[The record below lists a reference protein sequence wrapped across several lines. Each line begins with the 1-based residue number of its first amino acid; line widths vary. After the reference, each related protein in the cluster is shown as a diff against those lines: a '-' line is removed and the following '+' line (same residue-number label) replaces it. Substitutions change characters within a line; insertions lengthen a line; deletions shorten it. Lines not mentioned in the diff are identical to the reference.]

1 MAQDN
6 SRYWSPN
13 RTYEFELKI
22 GKIDLTHELYS
33 LTILTSIDLPYQTFL
48 LQLFLDPKDI
58 ILDEIYGQKLLKLTS
73 RLYGTS
79 PSIVLE
85 EINFELMY
93 LSSDMPI
100 EITPMN
106 SQSQPNNMQKDR
118 STVTFTCVA
127 RYAYMTMSTLVNS
140 AHQGKKISTVIAD
153 MIDSVGAT
161 LNYDSQGEN
170 PEVIDQV
177 LIPPSTLYKNL
188 RYVNRTF
195 GIYDGMAAIYCS
207 HDNIVNI
214 KNLTK
219 KMQKSD
225 QFIIYQLPTDTD
237 NTEIIESCNDGKRF
251 YTTEN
256 MHTKYKGNS
265 AFAYLAPRMRYVVKP
280 KDRLFAPIDIVLE
293 SFAQKY
299 GLISKSNNIFYDN
312 KALPTETRVS
322 LHKDHTGYELTESF
336 INAKLSRNICAIT
349 ELLVNVQQSMKILNL
364 MNVGET
370 VKIDTKIVD
379 TRDFTGLYILRAS
392 QINFVKETDWQSS
405 ANLFLIRT
413 NRSIT

>member
-6 SRYWSPN
+6 SRYWSPT

-22 GKIDLTHELYS
+22 GKVDLTADLYS

-58 ILDEIYGQKLLKLTS
+58 ILDEIYGQTPLKLKS
-73 RLYGTS
+73 RLYATS
-79 PSIVLE
+79 SSIVLE

-106 SQSQPNNMQKDR
+106 SQIQTNMQKDR

-127 RYAYMTMSTLVNS
+127 RNAYTTMNTLVNS
-140 AHQGKKISTVIAD
+140 VHQGKNVSSIISE
-153 MIDSVGAT
+153 MISSVGAT
-161 LNYDSQGEN
+161 LNYDLQGQN
-170 PEVIDQV
+170 SEVIDQV

-188 RYVNRTF
+188 RYINRTF
-195 GIYDGMAAIYCS
+195 GIYDGMAAMYCS
-207 HDNIVNI
+207 HDNVVNI

-219 KMQKSD
+219 KMKKSD
-225 QFIIYQLPTDTD
+225 QFIIYQLPTDAD
-237 NTEIIESCNDGKRF
+237 NTKTIESCNDGKRF

-265 AFAYLAPRMRYVVKP
+265 AFAYLAPRMRYIVKP
-280 KDRLFAPIDIVLE
+280 KDRLFSSIDIELE
-293 SFAQKY
+293 SFAQEY
-299 GLISKSNNIFYDN
+299 GLISKGNNIFYDN
-312 KALPTETRVS
+312 KALPTATRVS

-349 ELLVNVQQSMKILNL
+349 ELSVIVQQSMKILNL
-364 MNVGET
+364 MNVGEA
-370 VKIDTKIVD
+370 VKIDTKIES

-392 QINFVKETDWQSS
+392 HITFLKRTDWESS
-405 ANLFLIRT
+405 ATLYLMRT

>member
-22 GKIDLTHELYS
+22 GKIDLTPDLYS

-48 LQLFLDPKDI
+48 LQLFLDPTDI
-58 ILDEIYGQKLLKLTS
+58 ILDEIYGQTSLKLKS

-85 EINFELMY
+85 EIDFELMY
-93 LSSDMPI
+93 LSSEMPM
-100 EITPMN
+100 EISPIN
-106 SQSQPNNMQKDR
+106 SQAPANMQKDR
-118 STVTFTCVA
+118 SVVTFTCVA
-127 RYAYMTMSTLVNS
+127 REAYITMSTLVNS
-140 AHQGKKISTVIAD
+140 IHQGKTISTVISE
-153 MIDSVGAT
+153 MITSVGAT
-161 LNYDSQGEN
+161 LNYDSQGQN
-170 PEVIDQV
+170 PEMIDQV

-207 HDNIVNI
+207 HDNTVNI

-237 NTEIIESCNDGKRF
+237 NTKTIESCNDGKRF

-265 AFAYLAPRMRYVVKP
+265 AFAYLAPRMIYIVKP
-280 KDRLFAPIDIVLE
+280 KDRLFAPIDVELE
-293 SFAQKY
+293 SFAQEY
-299 GLISKSNNIFYDN
+299 GLISKGDNIFYDN
-312 KALPTETRVS
+312 KAFPPESRVS

-349 ELLVNVQQSMKILNL
+349 ELSVNVQQSMKILNL
-364 MNVGET
+364 MNVGEA
-370 VKIDTKIVD
+370 VKIDTKIEA
-379 TRDFTGLYILRAS
+379 TRDFTGLYVLRAS
-392 QINFVKETDWQSS
+392 QINFIKKTDWQSS
-405 ANLFLIRT
+405 ANLFLMRT
-413 NRSIT
+413 NRSTT

>member
-22 GKIDLTHELYS
+22 GKIDLTPDLYS
-33 LTILTSIDLPYQTFL
+33 LTILTSVDLPYQTFL
-48 LQLFLDPKDI
+48 LQIFLDPKDI
-58 ILDEIYGQKLLKLTS
+58 ILDEIYGQKPLKLKS
-73 RLYGTS
+73 RMYGTA
-79 PSIVLE
+79 PSLVME

-100 EITPMN
+100 EITPVN
-106 SQSQPNNMQKDR
+106 SRTPANMQKDR

-127 RYAYMTMSTLVNS
+127 RYAYMTMSTLINS
-140 AHQGKKISTVIAD
+140 VHQGKKLSDVIAD

-161 LNYDSQGEN
+161 LNYDSKGEN
-170 PEVIDQV
+170 SEVIDQV

-188 RYVNRTF
+188 RYINKTF
-195 GIYDGMAAIYCS
+195 GIYNGMAAIYCS

-265 AFAYLAPRMRYVVKP
+265 AFAYLAPRMRYIVKP
-280 KDRLFAPIDIVLE
+280 KDRLFSSIDIELE
-293 SFAQKY
+293 SFAQEY
-299 GLISKSNNIFYDN
+299 GLISKDNNIFYDN
-312 KALPTETRVS
+312 KALPSATRVS
-322 LHKDHTGYELTESF
+322 LHKDHTGYELTKSF

-349 ELLVNVQQSMKILNL
+349 ELSVTVQQSMKILNL
-364 MNVGET
+364 MNVGEA
-370 VKIDTKIVD
+370 VKIDTKIEA

-405 ANLFLIRT
+405 ANLFLMRT